1 MRYTGGGYGGSLPGV
16 PARDLSD
23 EEVQQHGG
31 IKALQATGLYAC
43 LRRQEPA
50 RGRKVPRENVDTE
63 VGE

>member
-1 MRYTGGGYGGSLPGV
+1 MMRYTGGGCGGSLPGV

-23 EEVQQHGG
+23 EEVKQHGG
-31 IKALQATGLYAC
+31 AKVLQATGLY
-43 LRRQEPA
+43 EPA